1 MEDPT
6 IVEREELLVS
16 SLGGIPQRRVARF
29 LDPVAASTEGPN
41 LKPPSIPFPSE
52 SEWPLKVSFHGC
64 NGWRDQQM
72 KWKEWVETMEAI
84 HHPVWKAAGIYGALK
99 NSIYRVHTDENLIFG
114 LVERWSCETN
124 SFMFPWGEA
133 TVSLED
139 MMILGGFSVL
149 GDSVKSPLQSPEL
162 VEIEE
167 YLENA
172 RRELIGLKT
181 NNHCRWLNYFMNS
194 GKDYEHKAF
203 LSLWLSRFVFPCKIG
218 APVFSISVSL
228 ARGMRLALAPAVLA
242 SIYRDLGS
250 LKQAMI
256 MASSEVPGR
265 NGDRFDIHKLS
276 LWSPLFFVQ
285 IWAWERMV
293 SLQPERAQNYKI
305 VSGVRIGRWHNVKQT
320 GVINVRT
327 TIDSSGEFFLWRP
340 YALAVEGWSIPKF
353 YKDKEEWTIV
363 GGQNLDQE
371 MESFVQCL
379 RVSELVG
386 LDCQEPYRP
395 NRVAMQFGYD
405 QDFPKWIPRSPSSP
419 ELAWYNYSR
428 HIDSD
433 LRLYYP
439 SRLFEPDVTTQYLK
453 WWRNEITLLTECQ
466 VENNPDFPPG
476 FSPKFKK
483 MKVET
488 DRDVCNVLPDLPT
501 ERQMEQVE
509 NYPEVP
515 PGFSPNYCWK
525 NDKKNYPDVPP
536 GFSPRSKQN
545 HIAQETVHASIDYA
559 HDGNGSSSVVPPKGS
574 MENDKENSSMG
585 VCQTVACDIVPPG
598 STENH
603 SDSEYDRDESI
614 RSAARDLINTCN
626 NLITAIDIQL
636 DELKS

>member
-16 SLGGIPQRRVARF
+16 PLGGIPQRRVARF

-72 KWKEWVETMEAI
+72 KWKEWVERMEAI

-99 NSIYRVHTDENLIFG
+99 NSIYRVHTNENLIFG

-181 NNHCRWLNYFMNS
+181 NNHSRWLNYFMNS
-194 GKDYEHKAF
+194 GKDYEHQAF

-218 APVFSISVSL
+218 APVFSIAVSL

-250 LKQAMI
+250 LRKAMI
-256 MASSEVPGR
+256 ETGR
-265 NGDRFDIHKLS
+265 NRDRIGIHKLN

-285 IWAWERMV
+285 VWAWERMV
-293 SLQPERAQNYKI
+293 SLQPERAQNCNI
-305 VSGVRIGRWHNVKQT
+305 VSGVRIGRWHNVKQS
-320 GVINVRT
+320 GVINVRA
-327 TIDSSGEFFLWRP
+327 TIDSSGEFFRWRP
-340 YALAVEGWSIPKF
+340 YTLAVEGWSLPKF
-353 YKDKEEWTIV
+353 YKENEEWTIV
-363 GGQNLDQE
+363 GGQNVDIE
-371 MESFVQCL
+371 MESFVRCL
-379 RVSELVG
+379 RASELVG
-386 LDCQEPYRP
+386 FDCQEPYRP

-405 QDFPKWIPRSPSSP
+405 QDFPKWIPHSPSSP

-428 HIDSD
+428 SIASD

-439 SRLFEPDVTTQYLK
+439 SRLFEPAVTTQYLK
-453 WWRNEITLLTECQ
+453 WWRNETLFLADAFRGLSHGRRSKRKSKYLS
-466 VENNPDFPPG
+466 NNG
-476 FSPKFKK
+476 
-483 MKVET
+483 VET
-488 DRDVCNVLPDLPT
+488 NRDVCGVLPDPPT
-501 ERQMEQVE
+501 ECQVE

-536 GFSPRSKQN
+536 GFSSRSKPK
-545 HIAQETVHASIDYA
+545 HIAEETVHTSIDYA
-559 HDGNGSSSVVPPKGS
+559 HDGNGRSSVVPPKGN
-574 MENDKENSSMG
+574 MENDKENSSME
-585 VCQTVACDIVPPG
+585 VCQTVACDVVPPG

-603 SDSEYDRDESI
+603 ADSEYDRDESI

-626 NLITAIDIQL
+626 NLIMAIDIQL
-636 DELKS
+636 DEFKS